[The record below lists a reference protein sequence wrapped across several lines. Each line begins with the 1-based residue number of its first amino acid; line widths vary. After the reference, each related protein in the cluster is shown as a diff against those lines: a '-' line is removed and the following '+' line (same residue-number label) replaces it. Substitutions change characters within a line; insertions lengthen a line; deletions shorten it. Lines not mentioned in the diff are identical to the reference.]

1 MLATFSSKGEML
13 RLSYPNHD
21 NRQYLKYFH
30 TGVKVNDSNIIY
42 LHDDI
47 NNTYIQ
53 YYDTDTNIL
62 NTEITNT
69 YFNLKIVQTD
79 FVTIKEDILV
89 KKYSF
94 INDSNI
100 EQDIKFL
107 IHSELLS
114 DQNNFISGM
123 KLDNGMVQFAHDF
136 SIATFSKLE
145 KIFAG
150 QINGT
155 SNNIGS
161 GIIGGK
167 DYVGMSKDSG
177 ISFDIGKLPAGHRKD
192 IEICIYIDE
201 NKKTM
206 HDFMD
211 EVERIRKIDF
221 NKELNDTK
229 AYWRKYVK
237 EHDGLKIKEPQNSY
251 EEKILNVYK
260 RSILLFPLLMN
271 EETGGIIA
279 SPEVDEELSQCGRY
293 AYCWPRDAVFITQA
307 LDILKMNKEADKFYS
322 EFCRITQ
329 SKNGMWEQRFY
340 TDGTLA
346 PCWGYQIDETAS
358 VVYGVYKH
366 YENTLDLKFL
376 KENLKMCEKA
386 VEYLKKYIDKVL
398 EGKEE
403 KPLSYDLWEENE
415 GIHVYSLAAIF
426 ASFETLI
433 KIYDCIAPEFNNNR
447 LKLENIKKEKEILE
461 KYLLQIKEY
470 IIKNFYNNEKKSF
483 VRNKDQKMDISL
495 IGLVTPFAVFSPK
508 EKKIENTIER
518 INLTLRTYTGGYLR
532 YEGDNYAG
540 GNPWVIASLWLAQYY
555 IEIGQKKKA
564 KEHFDFVVKTASEH
578 GYLAE
583 QIDNQ
588 TLKPAW
594 VIGLGWSHAMF
605 INILQQLV

>member
-1 MLATFSSKGEML
+1 MSS
-13 RLSYPNHD
+13 
-21 NRQYLKYFH
+21 
-30 TGVKVNDSNIIY
+30 DSS
-42 LHDDI
+42 
-47 NNTYIQ
+47 IQ
-53 YYDTDTNIL
+53 YHIGTLKPKEEKTIEIYFYI
-62 NTEITNT
+62 TENVGNN
-69 YFNLKIVQTD
+69 Y
-79 FVTIKEDILV
+79 
-89 KKYSF
+89 
-94 INDSNI
+94 INSI
-100 EQDIKFL
+100 ENEI
-107 IHSELLS
+107 
-114 DQNNFISGM
+114 
-123 KLDNGMVQFAHDF
+123 
-136 SIATFSKLE
+136 E
-145 KIFAG
+145 KI
-150 QINGT
+150 
-155 SNNIGS
+155 
-161 GIIGGK
+161 
-167 DYVGMSKDSG
+167 
-177 ISFDIGKLPAGHRKD
+177 RK
-192 IEICIYIDE
+192 
-201 NKKTM
+201 
-206 HDFMD
+206 MD
-211 EVERIRKIDF
+211 ME
-221 NKELNDTK
+221 KEYQNVK
-229 AYWRKYVK
+229 NYWRKYVK
-237 EHDGLKIKEPQNSY
+237 EHNGIPIKEPSTKYDLKVEQ
-251 EEKILNVYK
+251 IYK
-260 RSILLFPLLMN
+260 RSILLFPLLTN
-271 EETGGIIA
+271 SKTGGISSGVEI
-279 SPEVDEELSQCGRY
+279 DENKTKCGRY
-293 AYCWPRDAVFITQA
+293 SYCWPRDSIFITKA
-307 LDILKMNKEADKFYS
+307 LDILKMEKETEKFYKQ
-322 EFCRITQ
+322 FCKNTQ
-329 SKNGMWEQRFY
+329 SKDGMWEQRFY

>member
-1 MLATFSSKGEML
+1 M
-13 RLSYPNHD
+13 
-21 NRQYLKYFH
+21 
-30 TGVKVNDSNIIY
+30 V
-42 LHDDI
+42 
-47 NNTYIQ
+47 
-53 YYDTDTNIL
+53 
-62 NTEITNT
+62 
-69 YFNLKIVQTD
+69 
-79 FVTIKEDILV
+79 
-89 KKYSF
+89 F
-94 INDSNI
+94 INI
-100 EQDIKFL
+100 
-107 IHSELLS
+107 
-114 DQNNFISGM
+114 M
-123 KLDNGMVQFAHDF
+123 
-136 SIATFSKLE
+136 
-145 KIFAG
+145 
-150 QINGT
+150 
-155 SNNIGS
+155 
-161 GIIGGK
+161 
-167 DYVGMSKDSG
+167 
-177 ISFDIGKLPAGHRKD
+177 
-192 IEICIYIDE
+192 
-201 NKKTM
+201 
-206 HDFMD
+206 
-211 EVERIRKIDF
+211 RI
-221 NKELNDTK
+221 
-229 AYWRKYVK
+229 
-237 EHDGLKIKEPQNSY
+237 
-251 EEKILNVYK
+251 
-260 RSILLFPLLMN
+260 
-271 EETGGIIA
+271 
-279 SPEVDEELSQCGRY
+279 
-293 AYCWPRDAVFITQA
+293 
-307 LDILKMNKEADKFYS
+307 
-322 EFCRITQ
+322 
-329 SKNGMWEQRFY
+329 
-340 TDGTLA
+340 
-346 PCWGYQIDETAS
+346 
-358 VVYGVYKH
+358 
-366 YENTLDLKFL
+366 

-415 GIHVYSLAAIF
+415 GIHAYSLAAIF